1 MFDFKSVSKAVSVKD
16 AANFYGIKVSK
27 NGMCNCIFHKDRHP
41 SMKVDSRYYCF
52 SCQRTGDVIDFVS
65 QLFSINTKEAYLKLA
80 HDFGINNSPYQIDK
94 PAIKSKQPAYNRNT
108 YDLIYYCCTEMLIQS
123 QKAIRENEPASI
135 NDEWSD
141 TFCLAIESATIAEHY
156 LSILDHGTDLEKQNL
171 IKKLGG

>member
-1 MFDFKSVSKAVSVKD
+1 
-16 AANFYGIKVSK
+16 
-27 NGMCNCIFHKDRHP
+27 
-41 SMKVDSRYYCF
+41 
-52 SCQRTGDVIDFVS
+52 
-65 QLFSINTKEAYLKLA
+65 
-80 HDFGINNSPYQIDK
+80 
-94 PAIKSKQPAYNRNT
+94 
-108 YDLIYYCCTEMLIQS
+108 MLIQS